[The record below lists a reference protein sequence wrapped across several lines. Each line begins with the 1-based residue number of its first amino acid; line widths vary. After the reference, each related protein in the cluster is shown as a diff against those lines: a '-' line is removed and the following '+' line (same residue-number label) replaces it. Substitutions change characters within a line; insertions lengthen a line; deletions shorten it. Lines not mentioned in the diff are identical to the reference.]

1 MAILPRLAFDRR
13 LLGAAFSAAIHVA
26 ALALLLLWHFPP
38 VPRDNKAAITVVD
51 LPDRPPPEKP
61 PPPPPEPQPTPGAA
75 KSHEAAPPALRAEAA
90 PLAAAVVP
98 LVIPSYAP
106 APIPATGDQPASGAA
121 LAGTGIGAGGAGNGT
136 GGGGNGGGGGAAE
149 GPGEGTEPVIT
160 RGDFKP
166 SDYPKALRETRPRG
180 RTWTE
185 VMVAVNGRP
194 LSCRVTRSS
203 GTALLDSETCRI
215 IMQRFRFRPGRDT
228 ARKPVVAP
236 FEIDIAWEFLD
247 LNEQ

>member
-1 MAILPRLAFDRR
+1 MARMPRLSIDRR
-13 LLGAAFSAAIHVA
+13 FLSAAFSAAIHAA
-26 ALALLLLWHFPP
+26 ALGLLLLWHFSPA
-38 VPRDNKAAITVVD
+38 PRDDRAAMTVIE

-61 PPPPPEPQPTPGAA
+61 PPPPPQPQPTPGAA
-75 KSHEAAPPALRAEAA
+75 RSREAAPPAPRAEAA

-98 LVIPSYAP
+98 LVIPSFAP
-106 APIPATGDQPASGAA
+106 APVPATGTQPNSGAA
-121 LAGTGIGAGGAGNGT
+121 LSGTGTGAGGAGNGT
-136 GGGGNGGGGGAAE
+136 GGGGNGGGGGAGQAQ
-149 GPGEGTEPVIT
+149 GEGTEPVIT

-194 LSCRVTRSS
+194 ISCRVTRSS

-215 IMQRFRFRPGRDT
+215 IMQRFRFRPGRDA
-228 ARKPVVAP
+228 ARKPIVAP
-236 FEIDIAWEFLD
+236 FEIDIGWEFLD
-247 LNEQ
+247 LNPE